1 MGPLGGLAPAPVSLH
16 LYVYGK
22 FSDPVFQ
29 RYRVAADFLSKDRPE
44 VQATIQGFFE
54 TQYEQQLKYV
64 VSTYGEGFRQAKPS
78 APLIFA
84 ETEDSLLYFSTEKR
98 FFDWALK
105 RFGYE
110 DKTRLVFYKRVG
122 AKMLQKAKDSVGRSY
137 CTLAFAV
144 GDGNPEA
151 VQLELFDEECPALA
165 RNFMELLA
173 GDGFVKG
180 NAVHRV
186 KAGAWI
192 QAGDVVDGSGL
203 HSVGAGGEPL
213 RDESFAIPHDRP
225 GLLGMCSH
233 GKDTNGSQFYIT
245 LRELPFLDG
254 RSVIFGR
261 VIGGLR
267 AVLKIGKT
275 ETRNER
281 PVKDVK
287 VFSKPECTVVGD
299 IQKRADLREEEAAT
313 KLQSVVRGRKDRKNV
328 EEKRRKTRK

>member
-1 MGPLGGLAPAPVSLH
+1 MGGLAPAPVSMH

-29 RYRVAADFLSKDRPE
+29 RYRVAADFLSKAYPDI
-44 VQATIQGFFE
+44 QATIQGFFE

-84 ETEDSLLYFSTEKR
+84 ETGDSLLYFSTENR
-98 FFDWALK
+98 FFEWALR

-122 AKMLQKAKDSVGRSY
+122 AKMLQKAKESAGRSY
-137 CTLAFAV
+137 CTLALAV
-144 GDGNPEA
+144 GDGTPEA

-173 GDGFVKG
+173 GDGFANG
-180 NAVHRV
+180 HTVHRV

-192 QAGDVVDGSGL
+192 QAGDLVDGSGL
-203 HSVGAGGEPL
+203 HSAGAGGEPL
-213 RDESFAIPHDRP
+213 RDESFAISHDRP

-254 RSVIFGR
+254 KSVIFGR

-267 AVLKIGKT
+267 AVLKVGKM

-287 VFSKPECTVVGD
+287 VSSKPECTVVGA
-299 IQKRADLREEEAAT
+299 IQKRHDMREEESAT
-313 KLQSVVRGRKDRKNV
+313 KLQSVFRGRKDRKTV

>member
-1 MGPLGGLAPAPVSLH
+1 MGPLGGLAPAPVSFH

-44 VQATIQGFFE
+44 IQATIQGFFE

-122 AKMLQKAKDSVGRSY
+122 AKMLQKAKDTVGRSY

-192 QAGDVVDGSGL
+192 QAGDIVDGSGL

-254 RSVIFGR
+254 KSVIFGR
-261 VIGGLR
+261 VVGGLR
-267 AVLKIGKT
+267 AVLKVGKLA
-275 ETRNER
+275 TRNER
-281 PVKDVK
+281 PLKDVK
-287 VFSKPECTVVGD
+287 VSAKPEQT
-299 IQKRADLREEEAAT
+299 AAQPAANVIDGRRT
-313 KLQSVVRGRKDRKNV
+313 KVRGKV
-328 EEKRRKTRK
+328 GGEWI